1 MARHLRRPRRVRPRL
16 RLIHAV
22 RKPRSDS
29 ALKTLPEEK
38 QAEIGQ
44 LLASRSLTD
53 VRSVLLEQGITTS
66 EAALSEFWSW
76 WQLRAALRRREDRV
90 GELVEQLRHEDPAI
104 PEARLFSLG
113 QSVFAALSIAEE
125 DGRTW
130 VNTQR
135 LALERGKL
143 ALDRER
149 HETATC
155 EAFLRWYE
163 DKRAR
168 EIADSKG
175 MGNAEKIALLRQQ
188 MFRDLEPEAAPEA

>member
-1 MARHLRRPRRVRPRL
+1 MADYLRRPRRVRPRL
-16 RLIHAV
+16 RLIPAV

-90 GELVEQLRHEDPAI
+90 GELVERMKEDVPAI
-104 PEARLFSLG
+104 PEDRLFELG
-113 QSVFAALSIAEE
+113 QSLFGALSIAEE

-135 LALERGKL
+135 LRLERERL
-143 ALDRER
+143 EIDRR
-149 HETATC
+149 
-155 EAFLRWYE
+155 
-163 DKRAR
+163 KV
-168 EIADSKG
+168 
-175 MGNAEKIALLRQQ
+175 ALLEQKLRNVQAEVTRAKDGGLTPETLQ
-188 MFRDLEPEAAPEA
+188 RIEEAAKLL

>member
-1 MARHLRRPRRVRPRL
+1 
-16 RLIHAV
+16 V

-90 GELVEQLRHEDPAI
+90 GELVERMKEDVPAI
-104 PEARLFSLG
+104 PEDRLFELG
-113 QSVFAALSIAEE
+113 
-125 DGRTW
+125 
-130 VNTQR
+130 
-135 LALERGKL
+135 
-143 ALDRER
+143 
-149 HETATC
+149 
-155 EAFLRWYE
+155 
-163 DKRAR
+163 
-168 EIADSKG
+168 
-175 MGNAEKIALLRQQ
+175 
-188 MFRDLEPEAAPEA
+188 